1 MSNKPK
7 EVKAEELKK
16 GFLPLYSKF
25 YLKKKSTYN
34 PHKLLLWFFLGIPF
48 MALFIDE
55 FQGTDQAVFIVFFGA
70 IILYYFVIREIWLK
84 YVKDLGTD
92 LQVGM
97 AVKKLPFGRERSI
110 LYSVLEEEI
119 KAGYMKYG
127 DYGIEIGKGKNKL
140 VFHYEVGS
148 TKKQK
153 HIAETYEHLQ
163 QYIHTPLLPYD
174 KKWIGLMD
182 ARYFYRQSNKNQRTC
197 LLVNMILML
206 AFTLDAAPSEMG
218 ETMILLSMC
227 CIWQCVSFY
236 LLFRNAKKLAQ
247 KYDILSE
254 VLKDYPYAYK
264 EKRYEGYLFCAVVMI
279 VALLVNGLIFMG
291 I

>member
-7 EVKAEELKK
+7 EVKSEELKK
-16 GFLPLYSKF
+16 GFLPSYSKF

-55 FQGTDQAVFIVFFGA
+55 FQGTDQVVVIGFFGA
-70 IILYYFVIREIWLK
+70 IILYYFVIREFWLK

-110 LYSVLEEEI
+110 PYSVLEEEI
-119 KAGYMKYG
+119 KAGHMKYG

-148 TKKQK
+148 ARKQA
-153 HIAETYEHLQ
+153 HIAKTYEHLQ

-174 KKWIGLMD
+174 KKRIGLMD

-197 LLVNMILML
+197 LLVNMFLMW
-206 AFTLDAAPSEMG
+206 AFTLDVVPSEMG
-218 ETMILLSMC
+218 TIMLFLSMC
-227 CIWQCVSFY
+227 CIWQCVSVY

-254 VLKDYPYAYK
+254 VLKDYPYAHK
-264 EKRYEGYLFCAVVMI
+264 EKRNAGYIYSVVVII
-279 VALLVNGLIFMG
+279 VALIVNSLIFMG